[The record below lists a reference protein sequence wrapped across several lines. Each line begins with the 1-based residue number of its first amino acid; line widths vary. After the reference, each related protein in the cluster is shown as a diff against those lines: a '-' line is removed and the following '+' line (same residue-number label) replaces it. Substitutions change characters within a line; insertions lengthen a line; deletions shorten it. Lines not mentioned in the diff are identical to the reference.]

1 MTQVFSPAPS
11 AASKAPS
18 ATPPAG
24 SAVKAA
30 LLTLLACALFAG
42 ANAFAKA
49 AQADGTIAPQQ
60 VVFFRFLFGFL
71 VLTPWLLMAKG
82 PVFRTRVPQIHAV
95 RVACGMG
102 GIACLFAA
110 LGHLPLA
117 DVTAIAWSN
126 PLVAMVVA
134 AIFLGDKVDARRWL
148 WAALGFA
155 GVLVMMRPTG
165 AALGPKGLLAVGAAL
180 LIGAEVVTI
189 RLLSQRDGPL
199 TILAFANAGG
209 CAAAALLAWPVLVW
223 PAPAQWVLLAGTGAV
238 MVIGQLFF
246 MAALKA
252 RETSFVAPFYYATL
266 IFAFIYGVI
275 FFDEI
280 PDLFA
285 YVGSAMIVASG
296 MAIAILGA
304 RTRARVARAAS
315 ETQG

>member
-1 MTQVFSPAPS
+1 MSQVLIPGPFAPPAGS
-11 AASKAPS
+11 
-18 ATPPAG
+18 PAG

-30 LLTLLACALFAG
+30 LLTILACALYAG

-71 VLTPWLLMAKG
+71 VLCPWIIMART
-82 PVFRTRVPQIHAV
+82 PVFRTRVPHIHAL

-110 LGHLPLA
+110 LGSLPLA

-134 AIFLGDKVDARRWL
+134 AIFVGDKVDARRWL

-165 AALGPKGLLAVGAAL
+165 AALGFEGLLAVGAAI

-209 CAAAALLAWPVLVW
+209 CAAAAVLAWPVMIW
-223 PAPAQWVLLAGTGAV
+223 PTPAQWFLLAATGSV
-238 MVIGQLFF
+238 MVIGQIFF
-246 MAALKA
+246 MAALKT

-275 FFDEI
+275 FFDEV
-280 PDLFA
+280 PDLYV

-296 MAIAILGA
+296 VAVAVLGA
-304 RTRARVARAAS
+304 RTRMRTAKAMA
-315 ETQG
+315 EQ

>member
-1 MTQVFSPAPS
+1 M
-11 AASKAPS
+11 
-18 ATPPAG
+18 
-24 SAVKAA
+24 KAA
-30 LLTLLACALFAG
+30 FLTILACALFAG

-71 VLTPWLLMAKG
+71 ALSPWILMAKT
-82 PVFRTRVPQIHAV
+82 PVFRTRVVHVHAL
-95 RVACGMG
+95 RIACGMG

-165 AALGPKGLLAVGAAL
+165 AALGLEGLLAVGAAI

-189 RLLSQRDGPL
+189 RLLAQRDGPL

-209 CAAAALLAWPVLVW
+209 CAAAAFLAWPVIVW
-223 PAPAQWVLLAGTGAV
+223 PSPSQLALLAGTGVV
-238 MVIGQLFF
+238 MVIGQIMF

-275 FFDEI
+275 FFDEV
-280 PDLFA
+280 PDLLA

-296 MAIAILGA
+296 VAIAILGA
-304 RTRARVARAAS
+304 RTRARAAKAAI
-315 ETQG
+315 ETQP

>member
-1 MTQVFSPAPS
+1 MSQVPRPGPI
-11 AASKAPS
+11 AS
-18 ATPPAG
+18 TAG
-24 SAVKAA
+24 SAVGSAVRAA
-30 LLTLLACALFAG
+30 LLTILACALYAG

-71 VLTPWLLMAKG
+71 ALSPWLIMARG
-82 PVFRTRVPQIHAV
+82 PVFRTRVPHIHAL

-110 LGHLPLA
+110 LGSLPLA

-134 AIFLGDKVDARRWL
+134 AIFLKDKVDARRWL
-148 WAALGFA
+148 WAVLGFA

-165 AALGPKGLLAVGAAL
+165 AAFGVEGLLAVGAAI

-209 CAAAALLAWPVLVW
+209 CAAAAVLAWPVLVW
-223 PAPAQWVLLAGTGAV
+223 PAPAQWFLLAATGSV
-238 MVIGQLFF
+238 MVIGQIFF
-246 MAALKA
+246 MAALRA

-275 FFDEI
+275 FFDEA
-280 PDLFA
+280 PDLSV
-285 YVGSAMIVASG
+285 YIGSTMIVASG
-296 MAIAILGA
+296 IAVAVLGA
-304 RTRARVARAAS
+304 RTRARTTKAMA
-315 ETQG
+315 ED

>member
-1 MTQVFSPAPS
+1 MTQVYVPAPI
-11 AASKAPS
+11 AP
-18 ATPPAG
+18 AAG
-24 SAVKAA
+24 SALKAA
-30 LLTLLACALFAG
+30 LLTILACALFAG

-71 VLTPWLLMAKG
+71 ALSPWLIMAKA
-82 PVFRTRVPQIHAV
+82 PVFRTRVAHIHV
-95 RVACGMG
+95 LRVACGMG

-110 LGHLPLA
+110 LGSLPLA

-134 AIFLGDKVDARRWL
+134 ALFLGDRVDTRRWL

-165 AALGPKGLLAVGAAL
+165 AALGIEGLLAVGAAV

-209 CAAAALLAWPVLVW
+209 CAAAVVLAWPVLVW
-223 PAPAQWVLLAGTGAV
+223 PAPTQWFLLAGTGIV
-238 MVIGQLFF
+238 MVIGQIFF

-275 FFDEI
+275 FFGEI
-280 PDLFA
+280 PDLFV
-285 YVGSAMIVASG
+285 YIGSAMIVTSG
-296 MAIAILGA
+296 IAIAVLGA
-304 RTRARVARAAS
+304 RSRARVKVLTEVER
-315 ETQG
+315 